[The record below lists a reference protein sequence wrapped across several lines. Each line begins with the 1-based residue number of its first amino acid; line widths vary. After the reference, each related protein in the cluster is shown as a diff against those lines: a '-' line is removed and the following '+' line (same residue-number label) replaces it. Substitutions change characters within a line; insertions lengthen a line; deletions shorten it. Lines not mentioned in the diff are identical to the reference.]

1 MRHEGR
7 VLDLQMAQLG
17 TQKGTVPK
25 SEIGE
30 RSGILHQA
38 PQGYIRDTGTA
49 HCAKVVCHMSFLRNF
64 FLTLPVTALQL
75 TQLAIASP
83 SFSKQIQESVQC
95 ILYS

>member
-1 MRHEGR
+1 
-7 VLDLQMAQLG
+7 MAQLG

-25 SEIGE
+25 SDISG

-38 PQGYIRDTGTA
+38 PQGYIRDTGTT
-49 HCAKVVCHMSFLRNF
+49 HCAKVLCHIGFLQNF
-64 FLTLPVTALQL
+64 FLTLRVIALQL

-95 ILYS
+95 ILNS